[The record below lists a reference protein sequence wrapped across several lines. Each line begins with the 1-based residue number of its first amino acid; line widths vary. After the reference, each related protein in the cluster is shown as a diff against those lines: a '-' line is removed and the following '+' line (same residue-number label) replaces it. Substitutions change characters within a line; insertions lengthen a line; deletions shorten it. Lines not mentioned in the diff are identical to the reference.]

1 MILIAG
7 LIHLLLTPQ
16 HFAEAAYLG
25 ALFRAN
31 FAASVLAAFGI
42 YRGLR
47 WGWALG
53 ALVAGDAFV
62 AYLLSGTVGLPG
74 VEEGHLLEPWGVL
87 AKSAEALFLVV
98 CGFEFTW
105 FGRRALLGGLA
116 TVLVAAALARAALIL
131 IGGEPTHHEE
141 VAPSWQHDS
150 KKHDSKQH
158 TE

>member
-7 LIHLLLTPQ
+7 LIHPLLTPQ

-31 FAASVLAAFGI
+31 FAASVLPAFGI

-74 VEEGHLLEPWGVL
+74 VEEGHLLEP
-87 AKSAEALFLVV
+87 
-98 CGFEFTW
+98 
-105 FGRRALLGGLA
+105 
-116 TVLVAAALARAALIL
+116 
-131 IGGEPTHHEE
+131 
-141 VAPSWQHDS
+141 
-150 KKHDSKQH
+150 
-158 TE
+158 